1 MPLFNWNPQPGERVL
16 NSRFW
21 IYCAFAVSITAV
33 LFLLYFI
40 WQMVKGKKE
49 KKREEERVENWETR
63 QGRMRDEERG
73 DMHKIKQG

>member
-1 MPLFNWNPQPGERVL
+1 MPLFNWNPQPGEHVL

-40 WQMVKGKKE
+40 WQIVKRKRE
-49 KKREEERVENWETR
+49 KKREGERKTK
-63 QGRMRDEERG
+63 QGRMRDVERG

>member
-21 IYCAFAVSITAV
+21 IYCAFAVSTTAV

-40 WQMVKGKKE
+40 WQIVKW
-49 KKREEERVENWETR
+49 KRENKPGGE
-63 QGRMRDEERG
+63 RMRDEERG

>member
-21 IYCAFAVSITAV
+21 IYCAFAVSITAA

-40 WQMVKGKKE
+40 WQIVKRKRE
-49 KKREEERVENWETR
+49 KKREGERKTK
-63 QGRMRDEERG
+63 QGRMRDVERG
-73 DMHKIKQG
+73 DMHKVKQG